1 MFGNAQQE
9 APVRRARAA
18 LCASPV
24 FALRDLNV
32 DAVAGQL
39 IISGNVHCYYHKQLA
54 QELVRSVSEGIR
66 VINAVSVEDGR
77 QRGDGAYWKDE
88 PSFIGG

>member
-1 MFGNAQQE
+1 MFGNAQE

-18 LCASPV
+18 LGASPV

-32 DAVAGQL
+32 DAVAGEL
-39 IISGNVHCYYHKQLA
+39 IISGNVRCYYHKQLA
-54 QELVRSVSEGIR
+54 QEAVRSVADGIR
-66 VINAVSVEDGR
+66 VINSVSVEDWG
-77 QRGDGAYWKDE
+77 QRGDSAYWKDE

>member
-1 MFGNAQQE
+1 MFGNAQE

-18 LCASPV
+18 LRASPV

-54 QELVRSVSEGIR
+54 QEVVRGVADGIR
-66 VINAVSVEDGR
+66 VTNSVAVEDWG
-77 QRGDGAYWKDE
+77 QRGDSAYWKDE